1 MSNGTFSKIFGPG
14 MRLGWMEVPA
24 RVRFSILSTGVSI
37 SGGGFNHCISGIMES
52 VISLGL
58 LTQMLQESRPLYQ
71 VGCAEGKACSLSQL
85 FLLEL
90 KFSMHDIVLLEGR
103 EPIIIMNLF
112 SLSTYIPRSTVRLYV
127 MFLELSCQLQCFQ
140 NRRVAISSG

>member
-24 RVRFSILSTGVSI
+24 RVKSSILSTGVAI
-37 SGGGFNHCISGIMES
+37 SGGGFNHCISGVMES

-71 VGCAEGKACSLSQL
+71 VGIHTKNSCSII
-85 FLLEL
+85 
-90 KFSMHDIVLLEGR
+90 DIVL
-103 EPIIIMNLF
+103 
-112 SLSTYIPRSTVRLYV
+112 
-127 MFLELSCQLQCFQ
+127 
-140 NRRVAISSG
+140 